1 MTQTDFDSICF
12 CGSGYIITNPT
23 SLKVGV
29 LVESRSYI
37 IMKHFN
43 VLFCAF
49 AIFNAGLAENLN
61 YRSPSINH
69 PELEIQRSRLT
80 KRSTPTATKLK
91 FTHGVASGDPY
102 PNSVII
108 WTRAVPD
115 GVDQT
120 RHLYGKAPSTCVSW
134 EISDSD
140 KFENILD
147 NGETETSGEVDYTV
161 KIEAGNLQ
169 PFSTYYYR
177 FKSCDGKIVSDVGR
191 TKTIPSEDDDTVE
204 KLRFAVYSCAN
215 YAEGYFNAYG
225 NVARKD
231 SVDYVLH
238 LGYFPYSHFSK
249 DIFGILTPET
259 ETTSTRF
266 RFPSSSRREF
276 RNRSKRPSSYE
287 ITASALQLTGQMKIY
302 Y

>member
-1 MTQTDFDSICF
+1 MGLFVF
-12 CGSGYIITNPT
+12 
-23 SLKVGV
+23 
-29 LVESRSYI
+29 
-37 IMKHFN
+37 
-43 VLFCAF
+43 LFCILAVF
-49 AIFNAGLAENLN
+49 RVASAENLN

-69 PELEIQRSRLT
+69 PELGIQQSRLT

-102 PNSVII
+102 PDSVII

-120 RHLYGKAPSTCVSW
+120 KHLYRKAPAVCVAW
-134 EISDSD
+134 EISNSERF
-140 KFENILD
+140 KRILD
-147 NGETETSGEVDYTV
+147 GGETETSGEVDYTV
-161 KIEAGNLQ
+161 KVEAGNLQ

-177 FKSCDGKIVSDVGR
+177 FKSCDGEVISDVGR
-191 TKTIPSEDDDTVE
+191 TKTIPSEDDDTIE

-238 LGYFPYSHFSK
+238 LGYFSCKYFATLWL
-249 DIFGILTPET
+249 LTIKT
-259 ETTSTRF
+259 ETIFTKYL
-266 RFPSSSRREF
+266 SR
-276 RNRSKRPSSYE
+276 
-287 ITASALQLTGQMKIY
+287 
-302 Y
+302 